1 MSDTKETNP
10 KQIVASNKLPLHLWP
25 TTASAMG
32 CLGMLE
38 GLKYGRSNFR
48 DSGIKASV
56 YYDAARR
63 HLDAW
68 FEGEEM
74 SKEGVPHL
82 SNALSCLAIIVDS
95 MATNTFVDDR
105 MYNGSGYR
113 PFVDYLST
121 LVPQIKSDALAH
133 GAKHFTTADKRRVR
147 K

>member
-1 MSDTKETNP
+1 MSDSKDTNP
-10 KQIVASNKLPLHLWP
+10 KQLIGSSKLPMHLWP
-25 TTASAMG
+25 TTATAMG

-48 DSGIKASV
+48 DSGIKASI

-68 FEGEEM
+68 FEGEDM

-95 MATNTFVDDR
+95 MAMNTFVDDR
-105 MYNGSGYR
+105 MHNGAGYR

-121 LVPQIKSDALAH
+121 LVPQIRDTALENN
-133 GAKHFTTADKRRVR
+133 AKHFTIADKRKAR